1 VTMKR
6 DLIIAVLT
14 TLCLTATLFIV
25 LPTQSL
31 PGNGYDPWLDTN
43 DDGTI
48 NILDLAAAAV
58 AFGSS
63 GTPIN
68 KTALLLELE
77 TRVSALEKLK
87 VVAAAFILTNGTA
100 TVGYNIKS
108 SVWDAVASHYE
119 IHIAAV
125 DYYFSDYVTIVTSVG
140 NYAKHATTAS
150 KNGNLIITIFNDVG
164 DPVQGNFQFV
174 SYEIAD

>member
-1 VTMKR
+1 MTTKR
-6 DLIIAVLT
+6 DLIIVVLVTFCLT
-14 TLCLTATLFIV
+14 TTLFMI
-25 LPTQSL
+25 LPTKSS
-31 PGNGYDPWLDTN
+31 PGDGYDPWLDTN

-77 TRVSALEKLK
+77 TRVSALEQLR
-87 VVAAAFILTNGTA
+87 VVAAGFILTNGTA

-108 SVWDAVASHYE
+108 SVWDDVASHYE

-125 DYYFSDYVTIVTSVG
+125 YYYFSDYITIVTSVG
-140 NYAKHATTAS
+140 NFAKHATTAS
-150 KNGNLIITIFNDVG
+150 KNGNLIITIFDDVG
-164 DPVQGNFQFV
+164 NPVQGNFQFV
-174 SYEIAD
+174 MYEISD